1 MREKERV
8 CVLGGGLL
16 GLVIVFAAYRKQ
28 NSAKTGMVVN
38 I

>member
-1 MREKERV
+1 M
-8 CVLGGGLL
+8 CVGEGGLL

-28 NSAKTGMVVN
+28 KSAKTGMVVN